1 MREPVDEVGMEE
13 ALDPGSDAGGG
24 GLDLIIVPGL
34 AFDIIGNRLGHGRG
48 YYDRYIDMA
57 NDWAKQ
63 RKRPPPA
70 TIALALREQ
79 ILPPG
84 HILPTTSWD
93 RKPDYVYHPEG
104 EIEKGAYFGG

>member
-1 MREPVDEVGMEE
+1 MIGTLTWRTTGQDRGN
-13 ALDPGSDAGGG
+13 
-24 GLDLIIVPGL
+24 VPLQPRVSCPPPHLL
-34 AFDIIGNRLGHGRG
+34 AFLTTYSLDIGQ
-48 YYDRYIDMA
+48 ID
-57 NDWAKQ
+57 
-63 RKRPPPA
+63 P
-70 TIALALREQ
+70 TVALALREQ